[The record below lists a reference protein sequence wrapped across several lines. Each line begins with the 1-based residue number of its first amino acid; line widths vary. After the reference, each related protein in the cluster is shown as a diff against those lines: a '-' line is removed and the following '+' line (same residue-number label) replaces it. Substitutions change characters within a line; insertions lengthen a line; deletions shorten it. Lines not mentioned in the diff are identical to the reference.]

1 MYTQEDWIDT
11 NKMLKKRWAVTAI
24 PAALVLIAAIVVFV
38 VGRIHRS
45 SSMWMLTS
53 FLTILGG
60 GYFLFFYGVSVRPA
74 RIYRRHL
81 TFMMDGRKRVTTGV
95 FKSFSEDL
103 CDREGLECYA
113 MMVNIGEKDDPEDD
127 RLFYYD
133 AYKPRPAF
141 ELGERITVESNDK
154 MVSSIRAA
162 S

>member
-1 MYTQEDWIDT
+1 MYTQEDWTDI
-11 NKMLKKRWAVTAI
+11 NKMLKKRWAITAI
-24 PAALVLIAAIVVFV
+24 PAALALIAAVAVFV

-74 RIYRRHL
+74 SIYRRHL
-81 TFMMDGRKRVTTGV
+81 SFMLNGRKRVTTGV
-95 FKSFSEDL
+95 FKSFSEDV
-103 CDREGLECYA
+103 CDREGLECFA
-113 MMVNIGEKDDPEDD
+113 MLVNIGEKNDPEDD

-154 MVSSIRAA
+154 MVSSIKAA
-162 S
+162 